1 MLPPFGPRRRAVH
14 RTKAP
19 GAVGAAPAHDNLL
32 HSRQGVPATIGI
44 RARPF
49 AEDELQ
55 DRIGKYQIRRE
66 LGRGSSSVVY
76 LAHDE
81 FYNSEVA
88 VKVYGGEAAG
98 NTQFVSEAA
107 LAGKLVHPHIVTI
120 LDAVTEKDLSYVAM
134 EYVPGGNL
142 YRYTSAQRLLP
153 VADVI
158 QIGFK
163 CCGAL
168 DYAFREGV
176 VHRDIKPANILVSEG
191 TEVKVAD
198 FGAAFVHGAQT
209 TQRARIGSP
218 SYVAPEQIRDEP
230 LTHQSDMFSLGVVL
244 YELLS
249 GARPFRGETRL
260 DTLHR
265 VLHATPAPLRLTRPE
280 LPPALE
286 PIVARMLQKSP
297 ADRYAN
303 WAELAL
309 DLARVGRLSLYEQ
322 AILDSEK
329 FTALRASRMLSA
341 LLDAELWEIA
351 RIGQWRRVPAQ
362 TTLLR
367 EGEIGDS
374 LFLLGEGEAKVTL
387 QGRLLDVLRRGESFG
402 EMAYVRGAQARR
414 GATVQTTTD
423 ALAVELPSATL
434 ETLSTGCQLHLV
446 RALLAATADRLEM
459 SNARVARSA

>member
-1 MLPPFGPRRRAVH
+1 M
-14 RTKAP
+14 
-19 GAVGAAPAHDNLL
+19 
-32 HSRQGVPATIGI
+32 
-44 RARPF
+44 
-49 AEDELQ
+49 Q
-55 DRIGKYQIRRE
+55 DRIGKYQIKGE
-66 LGRGSSSVVY
+66 LGRGSASVVY
-76 LAHDE
+76 LAYDE

-88 VKVYGGEAAG
+88 VKIYRGDAAV

-120 LDAVTEKDLSYVAM
+120 LDAAAEDEQSYVAM

-142 YRYTSAQRLLP
+142 YRYTAAERLLP

-176 VHRDIKPANILVSEG
+176 VHRDIKPANILIAEG

-198 FGAAFVHGAQT
+198 FGAAFVYGAQT
-209 TQRARIGSP
+209 TQRNRIGSP
-218 SYVAPEQIRDEP
+218 SYIAPEQIRDEP

-249 GARPFRGETRL
+249 GTRPFRGETQL

-265 VLHATPAPLRLTRPE
+265 VVHATPAPLRQARPD
-280 LPPALE
+280 LPPALD

-297 ADRYAN
+297 ADRYAS

-309 DLARVGRLSLYEQ
+309 DLARVGRLSLYDQ
-322 AILDSEK
+322 AIPDSEK
-329 FTALRASRMLSA
+329 FTALRASPLLSA
-341 LLDAELWEIA
+341 LSDAELWEIA
-351 RIGQWRRVPAQ
+351 RIGVWQRVPAQ
-362 TTLLR
+362 TTLVR
-367 EGEIGDS
+367 EGETGDS
-374 LFLLGEGEAKVTL
+374 LFLVGEGEAKVTL

-402 EMAYVRGAQARR
+402 EMAYIRGGQARR

-423 ALAVELPSATL
+423 ALVVELPRARLDTL
-434 ETLSTGCQLHLV
+434 TTGCQFHLV
-446 RALLAATADRLEM
+446 RALLGAMADRLEM
-459 SNARVARSA
+459 SNARVARSG

>member
-1 MLPPFGPRRRAVH
+1 V
-14 RTKAP
+14 
-19 GAVGAAPAHDNLL
+19 
-32 HSRQGVPATIGI
+32 Q
-44 RARPF
+44 
-49 AEDELQ
+49 E
-55 DRIGKYQIRRE
+55 RIGKYQIRHE
-66 LGRGSSSVVY
+66 LGRGSASVVY

-81 FYNSEVA
+81 FCDSEVA
-88 VKVYGGEAAG
+88 VKVYEGEAAV

-107 LAGKLVHPHIVTI
+107 LAGKLVHPHIVSI
-120 LDAVTEKDLSYVAM
+120 LDAVAEDERSYVAM

-142 YRYTSAQRLLP
+142 YRYTTAERLLP

-176 VHRDIKPANILVSEG
+176 VHRDIKPANILVAEG
-191 TEVKVAD
+191 TEVKLAD
-198 FGAAFVHGAQT
+198 FGAAFVYSAQT
-209 TQRARIGSP
+209 TQRNRIGSP
-218 SYVAPEQIRDEP
+218 SYIAPEQIRDEP

-249 GARPFRGETRL
+249 GVRPFRGETRL

-265 VLHATPAPLRLTRPE
+265 VVHATPAPLRQARPE
-280 LPPALE
+280 LLPALE

-297 ADRYAN
+297 ADRYAS
-303 WAELAL
+303 WADLAL
-309 DLARVGRLSLYEQ
+309 DLARVGQLSLYDQ
-322 AILDSEK
+322 AIPDSEK
-329 FTALRASRMLSA
+329 FTALRTSPLLSA

-351 RIGQWRRVPAQ
+351 RIGLWQRVPAQ
-362 TTLLR
+362 ATLVR
-367 EGEIGDS
+367 EGETGDS
-374 LFLLGEGEAKVTL
+374 LFLLGQGEAKVTL

-402 EMAYVRGAQARR
+402 EMAYIRGAQARR

-423 ALAVELPSATL
+423 ALVIELPRTKL
-434 ETLSTGCQLHLV
+434 ETLTTGCQLHLV
-446 RALLAATADRLEM
+446 RALLGATAERLEM